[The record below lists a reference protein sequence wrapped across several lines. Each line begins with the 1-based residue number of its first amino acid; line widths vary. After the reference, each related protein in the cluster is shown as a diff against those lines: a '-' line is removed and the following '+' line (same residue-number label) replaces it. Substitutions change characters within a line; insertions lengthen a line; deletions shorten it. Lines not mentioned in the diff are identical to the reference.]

1 MAPPSRRIA
10 AIFRAYLSGH
20 RIGERK
26 VAAMQMIQSGYRGF
40 SLVFDLGLDRI
51 LIPLAIVLGLAGG
64 AMIGAELARFQT
76 PETQFM
82 H

>member
-1 MAPPSRRIA
+1 
-10 AIFRAYLSGH
+10 
-20 RIGERK
+20 
-26 VAAMQMIQSGYRGF
+26 MQTIQSGYRGF
-40 SLVFDLGLDRI
+40 SLLLDLGLDRV

-64 AMIGAELARFQT
+64 AMIGTELARLQA